1 MGLKYTIW
9 KSTVTFEHFEVR
21 GLVLNTSKGH
31 TGETM
36 VHYHMVGNDE
46 VSFAMNIEEFNEK
59 FELVEL
65 NES

>member
-1 MGLKYTIW
+1 MDLKYTMW
-9 KSTVTFEHFEVR
+9 KSTVTFEHFGVE

-31 TGETM
+31 TGEAM

-46 VSFAMNIEEFNEK
+46 VSFAMDIEEFKEK
-59 FELVEL
+59 FELVDL